1 MNSSKSTTYL
11 STALIV
17 GGFLLIALAW
27 NGAANEFLVDKQIPF
42 LVSGGLTG
50 IGMIGAGCTLAL
62 VQEIRKSAAEI
73 NQHVDRLTATFRG
86 DAGEASAMTDTLPE
100 PREQTTEDAAAGS
113 GSTIT
118 REPATS

>member
-17 GGFLLIALAW
+17 AGFLLIALAW

-73 NQHVDRLTATFRG
+73 NAHVDKLTATMRG
-86 DAGEASAMTDTLPE
+86 DAGETSALADTLPE
-100 PREQTTEDAAAGS
+100 PRQHGAEETAGS